1 MHIPQS
7 FRDRLQT
14 DFDGR
19 FRIRWSDARGEF
31 HIEQKLAPAQIL
43 EPPLRSDGTWD
54 TYNDDYIRSRDG
66 YGYVMSVRQGDR
78 MPCMRC
84 RSTIKVPIRETREAV
99 CHLCNKRHKAAFYPL
114 DDLLLLHLR
123 WIDPV
128 HGGISRVRKYVN
140 ERNAQ
145 HDRTRNNDAY
155 REIDAATSDNFG
167 RLFDIQQVGY
177 TGRERYQ

>member
-19 FRIRWSDARGEF
+19 FRMRWSDARGEF
-31 HIEQKLAPAQIL
+31 HLEQKLSTAQIL
-43 EPPLRSDGTWD
+43 EPPLRPDGTWD

-84 RSTIKVPIRETREAV
+84 RRTVKVPIRETREAV
-99 CHLCNKRHKAAFYPL
+99 CRGCNKRHKAAFSPL

-123 WIDPV
+123 WIDPLS
-128 HGGISRVRKYVN
+128 GGIDRVRKYVN

-145 HDRTRNNDAY
+145 HERSRDNAAY
-155 REIDAATSDNFG
+155 GEIDAATADNFG